1 MNRARDN
8 REAVFQTA
16 VLRRSPASVLIGVLA
31 MARATTSDV
40 PDNVVELFSGK
51 TLAALQGEQI
61 LRLSPEFDG
70 LSMLY
75 SNRHTDPNKLYAMKI
90 LCWGLRVDGSVV
102 GLVPWLNALI
112 PCADLDDATTGLWE
126 GYYDPATDQIFFEP
140 PPHKV
145 AELESAAEYFD
156 AGPDNPSRIV
166 QEVPD
171 TIGTHAMLAGT
182 DDDTLVL
189 TEVLSWRLLNDGTVD
204 AMLIDENTVDSTP
217 VLPGDPCLYAARSDP
232 RFRYF
237 FQHHIA
243 NQIKSED
250 PVALAAIAML
260 FES

>member
-1 MNRARDN
+1 
-8 REAVFQTA
+8 
-16 VLRRSPASVLIGVLA
+16 

-40 PDNVVELFSGK
+40 PDNVVDLFSGK